1 MFAKI
6 RLKLKGWKTVA
17 VNAMLGLPA
26 SLLFV
31 YEQFQGVDVTPL
43 IPAQYAAGAVAA
55 MAILG
60 VLLRIL
66 TTGPI
71 GHKGDAEPAPD
82 TKAGD
87 RPCG

>member
-1 MFAKI
+1 MLAKI
-6 RLKLKGWKTVA
+6 RLKLKGWKTVV
-17 VNAMLGLPA
+17 VNAILGLPA

-31 YEQFQGVDVTPL
+31 YEQFQGVDITPL
-43 IPAQYAAGAVAA
+43 IPAQYVAGAVAA
-55 MAILG
+55 MAVVG

-82 TKAGD
+82 AEAGD
-87 RPCG
+87 

>member
-1 MFAKI
+1 MFAAI
-6 RLKLKGWKTVA
+6 RQRLKGWKTV
-17 VNAMLGLPA
+17 VINSIVGLPA
-26 SLLFV
+26 SLLFI

-43 IPAQYAAGAVAA
+43 IPTQYAAAAVAG

-60 VLLRIL
+60 VILRIV

-71 GHKGDAEPAPD
+71 GSKGDTPATPT

-87 RPCG
+87 

>member
-1 MFAKI
+1 MLAKI
-6 RLKLKGWKTVA
+6 RLKLKGWKTVI
-17 VNAMLGLPA
+17 VNAVVGLPA

-31 YEQFQGVDVTPL
+31 YEQFQGIDVTPL
-43 IPAQYAAGAVAA
+43 IPAQYAAAAVAG

-60 VLLRIL
+60 VVLRIL

-71 GHKGDAEPAPD
+71 GQKDDADPAPD

-87 RPCG
+87 